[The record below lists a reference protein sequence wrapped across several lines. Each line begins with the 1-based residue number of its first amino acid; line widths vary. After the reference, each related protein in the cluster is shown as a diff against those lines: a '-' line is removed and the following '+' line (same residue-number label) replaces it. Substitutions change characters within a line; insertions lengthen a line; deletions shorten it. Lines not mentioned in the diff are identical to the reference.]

1 MNTQE
6 FMKRF
11 SKGQVI
17 AGLVLLA
24 LNLAF
29 AAYLRTLNPKL
40 TVALFLG
47 LGIGYTLTRSRF
59 GFAGGIK
66 LIYVT
71 GDPSLSVALLV
82 AFMATTAIYGAYHW
96 IDALNGAVPAHLAQE
111 GQAIITG
118 TQNVHFFN
126 IATLLGAFIFGIGM
140 IIAGG
145 CASGTLSDLGE
156 GEARSLIAVI
166 FFIFGSIPGHWLRG
180 IIDRGPLGK
189 VGVQH
194 YLPQTFG
201 FFGAFLITA
210 LICLG
215 LYYWAKAYQKKRIAE
230 GTYRP
235 IEYED
240 FEKPLT
246 DADKNKGGMGLYHN
260 LFCTRWS
267 FKTGALVLTVVSAA
281 YFVFF
286 KKAWG
291 VTSAFTRMAV

>member
-6 FMKRF
+6 FMKHF

-118 TQNVHFFN
+118 T
-126 IATLLGAFIFGIGM
+126 
-140 IIAGG
+140 
-145 CASGTLSDLGE
+145 
-156 GEARSLIAVI
+156 
-166 FFIFGSIPGHWLRG
+166 
-180 IIDRGPLGK
+180 
-189 VGVQH
+189 
-194 YLPQTFG
+194 
-201 FFGAFLITA
+201 
-210 LICLG
+210 
-215 LYYWAKAYQKKRIAE
+215 
-230 GTYRP
+230 
-235 IEYED
+235 
-240 FEKPLT
+240 
-246 DADKNKGGMGLYHN
+246 
-260 LFCTRWS
+260 
-267 FKTGALVLTVVSAA
+267 
-281 YFVFF
+281 
-286 KKAWG
+286 
-291 VTSAFTRMAV
+291 

>member
-59 GFAGGIK
+59 GFAGG
-66 LIYVT
+66 
-71 GDPSLSVALLV
+71 
-82 AFMATTAIYGAYHW
+82 
-96 IDALNGAVPAHLAQE
+96 
-111 GQAIITG
+111 
-118 TQNVHFFN
+118 
-126 IATLLGAFIFGIGM
+126 
-140 IIAGG
+140 

-189 VGVQH
+189 VGIQH

-210 LICLG
+210 LISLGAVVALKVFSKGRSCLVPPRHRNP
-215 LYYWAKAYQKKRIAE
+215 A
-230 GTYRP
+230 
-235 IEYED
+235 D
-240 FEKPLT
+240 F
-246 DADKNKGGMGLYHN
+246 
-260 LFCTRWS
+260 
-267 FKTGALVLTVVSAA
+267 
-281 YFVFF
+281 
-286 KKAWG
+286 
-291 VTSAFTRMAV
+291 